1 MNLSRKIENMYA
13 CMGTDA
19 VMFWWGTRDLSTVIR
34 SPLIT
39 DTLGKVTDLVRKQFS
54 KPLKQWTAL

>member
-1 MNLSRKIENMYA
+1 MYA

-54 KPLKQWTAL
+54 KPLKEWTAL

>member
-1 MNLSRKIENMYA
+1 
-13 CMGTDA
+13 MGTDA

-34 SPLIT
+34 GPLIT

-54 KPLKQWTAL
+54 KPLKEWTAL

>member
-1 MNLSRKIENMYA
+1 MNLSRKIENTYA

-34 SPLIT
+34 GPHGT
-39 DTLGKVTDLVRKQFS
+39 RDTSEKVTDLVRKQLS
-54 KPLKQWTAL
+54 KPLK